1 MSELL
6 ESRLEALARSRGADF
21 FGIADLA
28 PARVEVLRLGGEAV
42 ASYPRA
48 VSIGIELSHEIVDRL
63 PEGAVR
69 DVVAAYRGHIDSVK
83 EALRQI
89 EAELADR
96 LRQAGYSALAIPVS
110 ERKDE
115 RFPESI
121 FSHKLAA
128 HLAGL
133 GWIGKSCLLVTPEV
147 GPRAR
152 WTTVLTN
159 APLAPTG
166 EAEHER
172 CGNCRKC
179 VDICPVGA
187 FSGRGFRAA
196 EPREA
201 RFDAFTC
208 DDRCAEVERETG
220 FKTCGLCVYVC
231 PFGRR
236 ASERARRAG

>member
-1 MSELL
+1 MTAPL
-6 ESRLEALARSRGADF
+6 ESRLEALARSRGARF
-21 FGIADLA
+21 FGTCDLA
-28 PARVEVLRLGGEAV
+28 PAREEVRRLGGEEI

-48 VSIGIELSHEIVDRL
+48 VSIGIALSHEIVDRL
-63 PEGAVR
+63 SAWREREVA
-69 DVVAAYRGHIDSVK
+69 AAYRGQMDEIK
-83 EALRQI
+83 TRLREI
-89 EAELADR
+89 GAELAEM
-96 LRQAGYSALAIPVS
+96 LRREGHSALAIPVS

-115 RFPESI
+115 RYPEAV

-128 HLAGL
+128 RLAGL
-133 GWIGKSCLLVTPEV
+133 GWIGKSCLLVTPEL

-152 WTTVLTN
+152 WTTVLAD

-166 EAEHER
+166 ETLVER

-179 VDICPVGA
+179 VEICPVGA
-187 FSGRGFRAA
+187 FSGRGFQAA

-201 RFDAFTC
+201 RFDALAC
-208 DDRCAEVERETG
+208 DDYVAEMKRETG